1 MRRTA
6 LRVAVLFILVAG
18 LLTPRIGAGPRE
30 TVLRF
35 PSWQQDEPGVSG
47 WWKEQ
52 IATFERAHPG
62 VRIEFTKIPLA
73 EHTDKLIAQFAANQ
87 PPQIVHVPAQT
98 FFPFA
103 DRGWLEPLDRLLDE
117 TEVKKTY
124 HPLQAKECVWKG
136 TTYCVLMLNYG
147 YAWVYNEKLLKAA
160 GKSVPRTVEEYI
172 ETLKAMTDAKNGQY
186 GMGIVT
192 LPGFNMV
199 AHIAVFVY
207 GAGGRWTDDKGNPA
221 VTTPQVIQGFKWW
234 KEAVLGATP
243 IGQES
248 ARLRQLVM
256 EGKVASYND
265 GPWMQGFALRANP
278 DVKPHLRAAPV
289 PFRFT
294 MGGPSN
300 IVAIPKAIP
309 DEEKRLVWEFIKS
322 GTAKDAQVRY
332 SIAVGAP
339 APRQD
344 ITIPADARKDLPFF
358 DVYVDAA
365 KRAVSWVPFGL
376 EIRSNE
382 FIRIVAEHAQR
393 MIVRNDPVERVVQ
406 DLQKELEAL
415 KRQ

>member
-6 LRVAVLFILVAG
+6 LRMVILVLLVAG
-18 LLTPRIGAGPRE
+18 VVTPRIGAGPRE
-30 TVLRF
+30 TLLRF

-47 WWKEQ
+47 WWKDQ
-52 IATFERAHPG
+52 IATFERTHPG

-172 ETLKAMTDAKNGQY
+172 DTLKAMTDAKNGQY

-248 ARLRQLVM
+248 GRLRQLVM

-278 DVKPHLRAAPV
+278 DVKPHLRAAPI
-289 PFRFT
+289 PFKFT

-309 DEEKRLVWEFIKS
+309 EEEKRLVWEFIKS
-322 GTAKDAQVRY
+322 GTMKDAQVRY
-332 SIAVGAP
+332 SVAVGAP

-344 ITIPADARKDLPFF
+344 ITIPSEARKDLPFF

-376 EIRSNE
+376 ETRSNE

-393 MIVRNDPVERVVQ
+393 MIVRNEPVERVVQ
-406 DLQKELEAL
+406 DLQKELETL

>member
-1 MRRTA
+1 MRIVLGRA
-6 LRVAVLFILVAG
+6 LIVVLAAG
-18 LLTPRIGAGPRE
+18 LLAAPGGAAPRE
-30 TVLRF
+30 IVLRF

-52 IATFERAHPG
+52 IAAFERAHPG
-62 VRIEFTKIPLA
+62 VRIEFTKVPLA

-87 PPQIVHVPAQT
+87 PPQIVHIPAQT

-103 DRGWLEPLDRLLDE
+103 DRGWLEPLDRLLEE
-117 TEVKKTY
+117 TDVKRTY
-124 HPLQAKECVWKG
+124 HSLQAKECVWKG
-136 TTYCVLMLNYG
+136 VTYCVLMLNYG
-147 YAWVYNEKLLKAA
+147 YAWVYNEKLLKATGRA
-160 GKSVPRTVEEYI
+160 VPRTVEEYI

-186 GMGIVT
+186 GIGIVT

-207 GAGGRWTDDKGNPA
+207 GAGGRWTDERGNPS
-221 VTTPQVIQGFKWW
+221 VVTPQVIQGFKWW
-234 KEAVLGATP
+234 KEVVLGATP

-278 DVKPHLRAAPV
+278 DVRPYLRAAPM
-289 PFRFT
+289 PFKAT

-300 IVAIPKAIP
+300 VVAIPRAIP
-309 DEEKRLVWEFIKS
+309 DDEKRLVWEFIKS
-322 GTAKDAQVRY
+322 GTTRDAQVKY
-332 SIAVGAP
+332 SVAVGAP

-344 ITIPADARKDLPFF
+344 ISIPAEMRKDLPFF

-365 KRAVSWVPFGL
+365 KRAVSWIPFGL
-376 EIRSNE
+376 ETRASE
-382 FIRIVAEHAQR
+382 FIRLVAEHGQR
-393 MIVRNDPVERVVQ
+393 MIVRNEPVERVVQ
-406 DLQKELEAL
+406 DLQRELETL

>member
-1 MRRTA
+1 MKRA
-6 LRVAVLFILVAG
+6 LSRLLVVLLVTGVLASAG
-18 LLTPRIGAGPRE
+18 AAAPRE
-30 TVLRF
+30 IVLRF
-35 PSWQQDEPGVSG
+35 PSWQQDEPGVSA

-52 IATFERAHPG
+52 IAAFERTHPG
-62 VRIEFTKIPLA
+62 VRIEFTKVPLA
-73 EHTDKLIAQFAANQ
+73 EHTDRLIAQFAAGT

-103 DRGWLEPLDRLLDE
+103 DRGWLEPLDRYLDE
-117 TEVKKTY
+117 TDVKKTY
-124 HPLQAKECVWKG
+124 HTLQAKECVWKG
-136 TTYCVLMLNYG
+136 TTFCVLMLNYG
-147 YAWVYNEKLLKAA
+147 YAWVYNEKLLRAA
-160 GKSVPRTVEEYI
+160 GKSVPRNVAEYVEA
-172 ETLKAMTDAKNGQY
+172 LKAMTDAKNGQY
-186 GMGIVT
+186 GIGIVT

-207 GAGGRWTDDKGNPA
+207 GAGGRWTDERGNPS
-221 VTTPQVIQGFKWW
+221 VTAPEVVQGFKWW
-234 KEAVLGATP
+234 KEVVLTATP

-248 ARLRQLVM
+248 GRLRQLVM

-278 DVKPHLRAAPV
+278 DVRPHLRAAPL
-289 PFRFT
+289 PFKAT

-300 IVAIPKAIP
+300 VVAIPRSISE
-309 DEEKRLVWEFIKS
+309 DEKRLVWDFIKS
-322 GTAKDAQVRY
+322 GTVRDAQVRY
-332 SIAVGAP
+332 TVAVGAP

-344 ITIPADARKDLPFF
+344 VTVPNEMRKDLPFF

-376 EIRSNE
+376 EIRANE
-382 FIRIVAEHAQR
+382 FIRLVSEHAQR
-393 MIVRNDPVERVVQ
+393 MIVRNEPVERVLQ

>member
-1 MRRTA
+1 MKTA
-6 LRVAVLFILVAG
+6 AGRVLVVVATVLVAAHG
-18 LLTPRIGAGPRE
+18 HAAPRDV
-30 TVLRF
+30 TLRF

-52 IATFERAHPG
+52 IAAFERAHPG

-73 EHTDKLIAQFAANQ
+73 EHTEKLIAQFAANQ
-87 PPQIVHVPAQT
+87 PPQIVHIPAQT

-103 DRGWLEPLDRLLDE
+103 DRGWLEPLDRFLDE
-117 TEVKKTY
+117 TDVKKTY
-124 HPLQAKECVWKG
+124 HPLQGRTCTWKG

-147 YAWVYNEKLLKAA
+147 YAWVHNEKLLKAA
-160 GKSVPRTVEEYI
+160 GRSVPRTVEEYI
-172 ETLKAMTDAKNGQY
+172 DTVKAMTDARNGQY
-186 GMGIVT
+186 GIGIVT

-207 GAGGRWTDDKGNPA
+207 GAGGRWTDERGNPA

-234 KEAVLGATP
+234 KEVVLAATP

-278 DVKPHLRAAPV
+278 DVRPHLRAAPL

-300 IVAIPKAIP
+300 VVAIPKAIS
-309 DEEKRLVWEFIKS
+309 DDEKRLVWEFIKS
-322 GTAKDAQVRY
+322 GTSKDAQARY
-332 SIAVGAP
+332 SLAVGAP

-344 ITIPADARKDLPFF
+344 VILPPEARKELPFF

-365 KRAVSWVPFGL
+365 KRAVSWIPFGL
-376 EIRSNE
+376 ETRAND
-382 FIRIVAEHAQR
+382 FIRVVAEHGQR
-393 MIVRNDPVERVVQ
+393 IIVRNEPVERVVQ
-406 DLQKELEAL
+406 DLQRELEGL

>member
-1 MRRTA
+1 VIVVVLAAA
-6 LRVAVLFILVAG
+6 LLASQ
-18 LLTPRIGAGPRE
+18 GAAAPRE
-30 TVLRF
+30 IVLRF

-52 IATFERAHPG
+52 IAAFERARPG
-62 VRIEFTKIPLA
+62 VRIEFTKVPLA

-103 DRGWLEPLDRLLDE
+103 DRGWLESLDRYLEE
-117 TEVKKTY
+117 TDVKKTY
-124 HPLQAKECVWKG
+124 HALQAKECVWKG
-136 TTYCVLMLNYG
+136 STYCVLMLNYG
-147 YAWVYNEKLLKAA
+147 YAWVYNEKLLRAA
-160 GKSVPRTVEEYI
+160 GKSVPRNVEEYVDA
-172 ETLKAMTDAKNGQY
+172 LKAMTDAKNGQY
-186 GMGIVT
+186 GIGIVT

-207 GAGGRWTDDKGNPA
+207 GAGGRWTDDRGNPS
-221 VTTPQVIQGFKWW
+221 VTTPEIVQGFKWW
-234 KEAVLGATP
+234 KDVVLATTP

-248 ARLRQLVM
+248 GRLRQLVM

-265 GPWMQGFALRANP
+265 GPWMQGFALRAHP
-278 DVKPHLRAAPV
+278 DVKPHLRAAPL
-289 PFRFT
+289 PFRAT

-300 IVAIPKAIP
+300 VVAIPKAIS
-309 DEEKRLVWEFIKS
+309 DDEKRLVWEFIKS
-322 GTAKDAQVRY
+322 GTNKDSQVRY
-332 SIAVGAP
+332 AVAVGAP

-344 ITIPADARKDLPFF
+344 AAVPNDQRKDLPFF

-376 EIRSNE
+376 ETRANE
-382 FIRIVAEHAQR
+382 FIRVVSEHAQR
-393 MIVRNDPVERVVQ
+393 MIVRNEPVERVLQ
-406 DLQKELEAL
+406 DLQRELEAL

>member
-1 MRRTA
+1 MR
-6 LRVAVLFILVAG
+6 V
-18 LLTPRIGAGPRE
+18 
-30 TVLRF
+30 
-35 PSWQQDEPGVSG
+35 
-47 WWKEQ
+47 
-52 IATFERAHPG
+52 
-62 VRIEFTKIPLA
+62 EFTKVPLA

-103 DRGWLEPLDRLLDE
+103 DRNWLEPLDRMLDE
-117 TEVKKTY
+117 TDVKKTY
-124 HPLQAKECVWKG
+124 HALQAKECTWKNA
-136 TTYCVLMLNYG
+136 TYCLLMLNYG
-147 YAWVYNEKLLKAA
+147 YAWVYNEKILKAA
-160 GKSVPRTVEEYI
+160 GKSVPRNIDEYI

-186 GMGIVT
+186 GIGVVT

-207 GAGGRWTDDKGNPA
+207 GAGGKWTDDRGNPS
-221 VTTPQVIQGFKWW
+221 VTTPQVTQGFKWW
-234 KEAVLGATP
+234 KEVVLGATP

-248 ARLRQLVM
+248 GRLRQLVM

-278 DVKPHLRAAPV
+278 DVKPHLRAAPA

-300 IVAIPKAIP
+300 VVAIPRSIP
-309 DEEKRLVWEFIKS
+309 EEEKRLAWDFIKS
-322 GTAKDAQVRY
+322 HTQKDAQVRY
-332 SIAVGAP
+332 SVAVGAP

-344 ITIPADARKDLPFF
+344 ISIPADMRKDLPFY

-365 KRAVSWVPFGL
+365 KRAVSRVPFGL
-376 EIRSNE
+376 ETKANE
-382 FIRIVAEHAQR
+382 FIRLVAEHGQR
-393 MIVRNDPVERVVQ
+393 MIVRNEPVERVLQ
-406 DLQKELEAL
+406 DLQRELETL

>member
-1 MRRTA
+1 MRMVA
-6 LRVAVLFILVAG
+6 LRVVVLLLTVG
-18 LLTPRIGAGPRE
+18 LLVGQSGAAPRE
-30 TVLRF
+30 IVLRF

-52 IATFERAHPG
+52 IAAFERNRPG
-62 VRIEFTKIPLA
+62 VRIEFTKVPLA

-87 PPQIVHVPAQT
+87 PPQIVHIPAQT

-117 TEVKKTY
+117 TDVKKTY
-124 HPLQAKECVWKG
+124 HALQNKECVWKG
-136 TTYCVLMLNYG
+136 TTHCVLMLNYG
-147 YAWVYNEKLLKAA
+147 YSWVYNEKLLKAA
-160 GKSVPRTVEEYI
+160 GKAVPRTPEDYI
-172 ETLKAMTDAKNGQY
+172 DTVKAMTDAKNGQY
-186 GMGIVT
+186 GIGVVT

-207 GAGGRWTDDKGNPA
+207 GAGGRWTDDRGNPS
-221 VTTPQVIQGFKWW
+221 VTTPQVVQGFKWW
-234 KEAVLGATP
+234 KEVVLGATP

-248 ARLRQLVM
+248 GRLRQLVM

-278 DVKPHLRAAPV
+278 DVKPFLRAAPL
-289 PFRFT
+289 PFKAT

-300 IVAIPKAIP
+300 VVAIPRAIS

-322 GTAKDAQVRY
+322 GTTKDAQVRY
-332 SIAVGAP
+332 SVAVGAP

-344 ITIPADARKDLPFF
+344 ISIPAELRKDLPFF

-365 KRAVSWVPFGL
+365 KRAVSWIPFGL
-376 EIRSNE
+376 ETRANE
-382 FIRIVAEHAQR
+382 FIRLVAEHGQR
-393 MIVRNDPVERVVQ
+393 MIVRNEPTERVLQ
-406 DLQKELEAL
+406 DLQRELEAL